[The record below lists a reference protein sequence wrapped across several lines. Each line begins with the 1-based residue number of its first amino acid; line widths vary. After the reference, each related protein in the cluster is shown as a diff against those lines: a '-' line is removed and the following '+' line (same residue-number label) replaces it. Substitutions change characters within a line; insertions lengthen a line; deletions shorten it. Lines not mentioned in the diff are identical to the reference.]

1 MKISKK
7 PNILLISMDSLRA
20 DHLSV
25 YGYHKETS
33 PYLTELAFDGT
44 VYENAFTAANWTGA
58 SITSILTGLYPTCHG
73 YTNKRYYLDKGEDS
87 IASILSDNGYFTI
100 CFSNNMYLSSKSGL
114 DAGFADFRYR
124 GVAEHAA
131 DAAADDSRHSG
142 LAQKAKDRLGLKTKN
157 IAKNVVDLFSYKKSL
172 QRDDGAFATEASFAQ
187 WIKGHDRGT
196 PFFSYIHYQEPH
208 SVYFPPYPYRRRFFS
223 GSWLQ
228 EGRYLEFDH
237 INYFAGKTQFS
248 ETQVAHF
255 QELYDG
261 EIAYLDWRL
270 GRLLQILKKQNVY
283 ENTIVIVTADHGEMF
298 GEHGYFWHAFCL
310 YEPLIR
316 VPLIIHYPD
325 WFERDNRSLEIV
337 QTNDLTPTLLDGLG
351 IDWKYKNE
359 RQGQSFLGGSKRTA
373 ALIETFNPQLMIDRW
388 RQRNNGLAPE
398 DFSQYLRDLKA
409 WRSVDE
415 KLIHSSDGAH
425 EFYDLKTDP
434 DETNNLFGSDHKRI
448 KKSQSE
454 LQKWTGSFT
463 PHRVSGNT
471 QPGFDKATWEK
482 MRALGYA

>member
-1 MKISKK
+1 MKNNKK
-7 PNILLISMDSLRA
+7 PNILLISIDSLRA

-44 VYENAFTAANWTGA
+44 VYENAYSAANWTGA

-73 YTNKRYYLDKGEDS
+73 YTNKRYYLDNGEDS

-124 GVAEHAA
+124 GLAEQSADVASDGSKHP
-131 DAAADDSRHSG
+131 G
-142 LAQKAKDRLGLKTKN
+142 LAQRAKDRLGLKTKN
-157 IAKNVVDLFSYKKSL
+157 IVKNGVDLFSYQKSL
-172 QRDDGAFATEASFAQ
+172 QRDDGAFATETSFAQ

-228 EGRYLEFDH
+228 EGRYLDFDH

-248 ETQVAHF
+248 ETEVAHY

-270 GRLLQILKKQNVY
+270 GRLFQILKKQNVY
-283 ENTIVIVTADHGEMF
+283 ENTIVIITADHGEMF

-337 QTNDLTPTLLDGLG
+337 QTNDLAPTLYDGLG
-351 IDWKYKNE
+351 IDWKYKNQ
-359 RQGQSFLGGSKRTA
+359 RQGQSFLAGSKRTA
-373 ALIETFNPQLMIDRW
+373 ALTETFNPQLMLDRW
-388 RQRNNGLAPE
+388 RQRNKELAPD

-409 WRSVDE
+409 WRSTDE
-415 KLIHSSDGAH
+415 KFVFSSDGAH
-425 EFYDLKTDP
+425 EFYDLKSDP
-434 DETNNLFGSDHKRI
+434 GEENNLAGSDDNRA
-448 KKSQSE
+448 KKAQTE

-463 PHRVSGNT
+463 PHRVSGDT

-482 MRALGYA
+482 MRTLGYA